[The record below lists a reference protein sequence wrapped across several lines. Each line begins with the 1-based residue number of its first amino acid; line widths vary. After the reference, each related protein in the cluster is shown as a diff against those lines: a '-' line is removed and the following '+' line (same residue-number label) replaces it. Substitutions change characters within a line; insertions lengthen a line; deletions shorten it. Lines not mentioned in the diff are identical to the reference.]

1 MKDRGTMKITLDN
14 AFEALEKHILR
25 DGMNF
30 ILDFEKSHGNYLV
43 DAKTGTEYLDF
54 FSFFASLPIGFNH
67 PKMNDPAYQEKLLRV
82 AQIKPS
88 NSDIYTV
95 EMAEFIE
102 TFGRLAGDAEFNRFF
117 FISGG
122 ALAVENALKAAFD
135 WKVRKNF
142 AKGLKEEKGTQVIHL
157 KEAFHG
163 RSGYTMSLTNT
174 DPAKIMHFPKFNW
187 PRVSNPKMIFPM
199 NEAHTEQVI
208 AAEQQSL
215 AEIRAAIAAHPDDIA
230 ALILEPIQS
239 EGGDN
244 HFRYEYLKAL
254 RQICDEH
261 EIILI
266 FDEVQTGFGL
276 TGKMWVYD
284 HFPEARPDIVVFGKK
299 FQICGIMANAR
310 LNEVD
315 SVFKVSSRINST
327 FGGNLVDMV
336 RCKRYL
342 EVVEEEQLI
351 DNAAEVGDYIRSQ
364 LEGLQNDFSS
374 ITNARGRGLLL
385 AFDCPSKEYRNRLI
399 DVLYEHQ
406 MLALSSGDKSVRFRP
421 GLAMTRSDADKGLE
435 ILSSCIR
442 QMEKQAVAV

>member
-1 MKDRGTMKITLDN
+1 MQITVDN
-14 AFEALEKHILR
+14 AFEVLEQHILR

-30 ILDFEKSHGNYLV
+30 ILDFDKSHGNYLH
-43 DAKTGTEYLDF
+43 DAKTGTEFLDF

-67 PKMNDPAYQEKLLRV
+67 PKMKDAAYQEKLLKV

-88 NSDIYTV
+88 NSDIYTL

-102 TFGRLAGDAEFNRFF
+102 TFGRLAGDDEFKHFF

-135 WKVRKNF
+135 WKVRKNL
-142 AKGLKEEKGTQVIHL
+142 AQGKGEKGTQIMHFR
-157 KEAFHG
+157 EAFHG

-174 DPAKIMHFPKFNW
+174 DPNKIMYFPKFDW
-187 PRVSNPKMIFPM
+187 PRISNPKCIYPM
-199 NEAHTEQVI
+199 NEANTARVI
-208 AAEQQSL
+208 ASEEQAL
-215 AEIRAAIAAHPDDIA
+215 AEIHAAIAQNPDDIA
-230 ALILEPIQS
+230 AMIIEPIQS

-244 HFRYEYLKAL
+244 HFRPEFLKAL

-276 TGKMWVYD
+276 TGKMWAYE
-284 HFPEARPDIVVFGKK
+284 HYPEAHPDIVVFGKK
-299 FQICGIMANAR
+299 FQICGIMANER

-336 RCKRYL
+336 RCARYL
-342 EVVEEEQLI
+342 EVVAEEHLI
-351 DNAAEVGDYIRSQ
+351 ENAAEVGDYILGQ
-364 LEGLQNDFSS
+364 LQGLQNEFASM
-374 ITNARGRGLLL
+374 TNARGRGLLL
-385 AFDCPSKEYRNRLI
+385 AFDCPSKAYRNQLI
-399 DVLYEHQ
+399 DVLFEHQ
-406 MLALSSGDKSVRFRP
+406 MLALSSGEQSVRFRP
-421 GLAMTRSDADKGLE
+421 GLAMNKSDADKGLE
-435 ILSSCIR
+435 ILASCIK
-442 QMEKQAVAV
+442 QMEKQAVTV

>member
-1 MKDRGTMKITLDN
+1 MQITLDN
-14 AFEALEKHILR
+14 AFEELEKHILR

-67 PKMNDPAYQEKLLRV
+67 PKMKDADYQAKLSRV

-88 NSDIYTV
+88 NSDIYTL
-95 EMAEFIE
+95 EIAEFIS
-102 TFGRLAGDAEFNRFF
+102 TFGELAGDENFQRFF

-135 WKVRKNF
+135 WKVRKNL
-142 AKGLKEEKGTQVIHL
+142 AQGKGEKGSQVIHL
-157 KEAFHG
+157 REAFHG

-174 DPAKIMHFPKFNW
+174 EPNKIMHFPKFNW
-187 PRVSNPKMIFPM
+187 PRVLNPKCIYPM
-199 NEAHTEQVI
+199 DASNTEKVI
-208 AAEQQSL
+208 AAEQQAL
-215 AEIRAAIAAHPDDIA
+215 AEIHEAIAANPDDIA

-244 HFRYEYLKAL
+244 HFRVEFLKAL
-254 RQICDEH
+254 REICDQY

-266 FDEVQTGFGL
+266 FDEVQTGMGL
-276 TGKMWVYD
+276 TGKMWAYN
-284 HFPEARPDIVVFGKK
+284 HFPEALPDIVVFGKK
-299 FQICGIMANAR
+299 FQVCGIMASER

-342 EVVEEEQLI
+342 EVVHEDNLI
-351 DNAAEVGDYIRSQ
+351 ANAAQVGAYIQNQ
-364 LEGLQNDFSS
+364 LETMQNDFSS
-374 ITNARGRGLLL
+374 MTNARGRGLLL
-385 AFDCPSKEYRNRLI
+385 AFDCPSKDFRNRLI
-399 DVLYEHQ
+399 DVLYDHQ
-406 MLALSSGDKSVRFRP
+406 MLALSSGEKSVRFRP
-421 GLAMTRSDADKGLE
+421 GLAMNKTDADKGLE
-435 ILSSCIR
+435 ILSSCIK
-442 QMEKQAVAV
+442 QMEKQAVTV